1 MQEKEGGGKGE
12 YQDGKMGKG
21 SPLWRSRKEVNTKE
35 GRCVKQK

>member
-1 MQEKEGGGKGE
+1 MQGKEGEEKGE

-35 GRCVKQK
+35 GRCII